1 MQEKGRSKAQVESMS
16 FFVRVNSTR
25 LCPFME
31 LHPGQINYYLAVV
44 LPRDK
49 TLANVI
55 PERLLSRALPVV
67 PRTTGVSV
75 L

>member
-25 LCPFME
+25 LCPFIE
-31 LHPGQINYYLAVV
+31 LHSGQINYYLAVV
-44 LPRDK
+44 FSRDK
-49 TLANVI
+49 TFANVI
-55 PERLLSRALPVV
+55 LERLLSRALPVV

>member
-1 MQEKGRSKAQVESMS
+1 MS

-25 LCPFME
+25 LCPSIE

-49 TLANVI
+49 TLADVI
-55 PERLLSRALPVV
+55 PERLLSRILSVV
-67 PRTTGVSV
+67 PLTTRVAV